1 MSFST
6 KVDLVGVGLNATDT
20 VVSVE
25 KFPARGSKVEFH
37 AVNVLPGGQ
46 TASAVVACQ
55 RWGMS
60 TRYVGKVGDDA
71 AASLHREAF
80 SAVGVD
86 AQLVPVSNC
95 ASQQSMIILDAT
107 GERTVLHKRD
117 ERLTLLP
124 QNLQREWIQNARF
137 LHVDGWDTEAA
148 TLAARWAREAGVL
161 VSCDL
166 DDIYPGVEELMRNVD
181 YLIVNEDFPCRLTG
195 IDDVAEA
202 LKEMHSKF
210 HCKLAASTL
219 GHHGVIAW
227 DGTALHHSPAFKVN
241 VVDTTGAGDT
251 FRAGFIYGL
260 HQGWPLAQ
268 QLEFACAAAAL
279 NCTVLGA
286 RGGLKPLS
294 AIESLIQTAERFPRP
309 AHIHCR

>member
-1 MSFST
+1 MSQST

-80 SAVGVD
+80 DAVGVD
-86 AQLVPVSNC
+86 AQLVPVTNC

-124 QNLQREWIQNARF
+124 ANLKREWIENARF

-148 TLAARWAREAGVL
+148 ALAAAWAREAGVL

-166 DDIYPGVEELMRNVD
+166 DDTYPGVEDLIRNVD
-181 YLIVNEDFPCRLTG
+181 YLIVNEDFPCKLTG
-195 IDDVAEA
+195 IDDIAAA
-202 LKEMHSKF
+202 LKEMHRWF
-210 HCKLAASTL
+210 PCKLAASTL
-219 GHHGVIAW
+219 GHHGAVAW
-227 DGTALHHSPAFKVN
+227 DGESMHYCAAFKVP

-260 HQGWPLAQ
+260 HQGWPLAK
-268 QLEFACAAAAL
+268 QLDFASGAAAL

-286 RGGLKPLS
+286 RGGRKTVQM
-294 AIESLIQTAERFPRP
+294 IEDLIANGERFPRP
-309 AHIHCR
+309 AHLAAL